1 MTWRHSS
8 WSPYRHFSAARAGE
22 ADQAQGQPGSEK
34 WVTVSDTY
42 ERLEE
47 WLHDERSGRDR
58 EGGAPDGAGVPVQRD
73 AGGSRRGDAD
83 VGVGGEGLEL
93 GLVVQAPAG
102 EWGTGRLAAADDPLL
117 LGFGQLVPGGVDVD
131 IA

>member
-47 WLHDERSGRDR
+47 WLRDERPGR
-58 EGGAPDGAGVPVQRD
+58 A
-73 AGGSRRGDAD
+73 
-83 VGVGGEGLEL
+83 
-93 GLVVQAPAG
+93 
-102 EWGTGRLAAADDPLL
+102 
-117 LGFGQLVPGGVDVD
+117 PGG
-131 IA
+131 IAKRALPT